1 MSSLALE
8 RFERS
13 HMKSDLPEFRVGDT
27 IRVNLRVRE
36 GDRERIQGFE
46 GICIRRKG
54 GGPSEMV
61 SVRKVSS
68 GIGVERTFFLHS
80 PQIESIK
87 VVRRGHVRRAYLTY
101 LRERSGKSA
110 RVRGSKKFLSQKAV
124 GQKQAAEAAGPEA
137 GESSSQ
143 DS

>member
-1 MSSLALE
+1 MSNIALE

-13 HMKSDLPEFRVGDT
+13 QMKTDLPEFRVGDT
-27 IRVNLRVRE
+27 VRVNLRVRE
-36 GDRERIQGFE
+36 GDRQRIQGFE

-87 VVRRGHVRRAYLTY
+87 VIRRGYVRRAYLTY

-110 RVRGSKKFLSQKAV
+110 RVRSSKKFLSQKATS
-124 GQKQAAEAAGPEA
+124 QSQAEGSPASAATEGEA
-137 GESSSQ
+137 Q